1 MTIEHCVR
9 PFIIARK
16 LIESSFFLH
25 QFVFNSVGK
34 PLYSDE
40 SEFDD
45 EKFGDVMRRVL
56 FPMALDYHVR
66 SREVDVNA
74 LAAGELSN
82 LNGDMTQK
90 DEATQVWLSLGPGF

>member
-1 MTIEHCVR
+1 M
-9 PFIIARK
+9 
-16 LIESSFFLH
+16 ESGLYLH

-34 PLYSDE
+34 PLYSDD

-82 LNGDMTQK
+82 LNGDMTLK
-90 DEATQVWLSLGPGF
+90 DEAIQVWLSLGPAF

>member
-1 MTIEHCVR
+1 M
-9 PFIIARK
+9 ASG
-16 LIESSFFLH
+16 LYLH
-25 QFVFNSVGK
+25 QFVFNSLGK
-34 PLYSDE
+34 PLYSDD

-56 FPMALDYHVR
+56 FPMTLDYHVR

-90 DEATQVWLSLGPGF
+90 DEAIQVWLSLWSGF

>member
-1 MTIEHCVR
+1 M
-9 PFIIARK
+9 
-16 LIESSFFLH
+16 
-25 QFVFNSVGK
+25 FNSVGK